1 VGNYEG
7 TKHSLGTALKDE
19 NVDDRTIAALF
30 GHSDTRSVEPYAKIR
45 PSNVRAALARVNCV
59 SSVYPA
65 PEGSQNEGVSD

>member
-19 NVDDRTIAALF
+19 NVDDGTIAALF

-45 PSNVRAALARVNCV
+45 PNVRSALARLDCGP
-59 SSVYPA
+59 SVAPA
-65 PEGSQNEGVSD
+65 PEGSQIEGTSD